1 MMQDENFCFS
11 SFRNNTS
18 SSLACKWSIC
28 HYHLWGV
35 LSRVGHAVTGYKQ
48 HTLGEDS
55 RHTLGRTNHV
65 TGLVNSRPVSFLIY
79 TLHTIFIYKWFEIS
93 HKKDGCQI
101 SMLLWKPNLP
111 WWVSLQKQSTCS
123 TSPCSLG
130 PFPRRHLW
138 SLSFY
143 DEHFL
148 QFSLVLHLPVKD

>member
-1 MMQDENFCFS
+1 MRIFVFHHSGTTQAQAWHANDPFATIIYGVCWVGWGMQWLGTNSTHWGEN
-11 SFRNNTS
+11 
-18 SSLACKWSIC
+18 
-28 HYHLWGV
+28 
-35 LSRVGHAVTGYKQ
+35 
-48 HTLGEDS
+48 S

-79 TLHTIFIYKWFEIS
+79 TLHTIFKYKWFEIS